1 MNRKEFEKIC
11 KACGYARKEVAEEYC
26 CEKDEFTDRDFEEV
40 YRKQQRK
47 DLSACGTG
55 FGKWHNVQG
64 VKITKCYRNVGGD
77 KL

>member
-1 MNRKEFEKIC
+1 MDRKEFKKIC
-11 KACGYARKEVAEEYC
+11 KSCGYARKEVVEEYC

-55 FGKWHNVQG
+55 FGKWHYVQG
-64 VKITKCYRNVGGD
+64 VKTTKHFRKNGGD
-77 KL
+77 NR